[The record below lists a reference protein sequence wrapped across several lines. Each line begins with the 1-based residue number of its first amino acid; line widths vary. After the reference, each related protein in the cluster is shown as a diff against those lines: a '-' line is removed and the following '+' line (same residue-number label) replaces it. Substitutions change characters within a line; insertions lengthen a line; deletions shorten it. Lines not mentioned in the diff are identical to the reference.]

1 MAAMGNNGSEEKAKE
16 NENNEW
22 PPTDEATLKV
32 VNKGKKCPITMNEEN
47 VATFAMG

>member
-1 MAAMGNNGSEEKAKE
+1 MAAMGNKASEEKA
-16 NENNEW
+16 NDNNDW
-22 PPTDEATLKV
+22 PPTDKETLEA